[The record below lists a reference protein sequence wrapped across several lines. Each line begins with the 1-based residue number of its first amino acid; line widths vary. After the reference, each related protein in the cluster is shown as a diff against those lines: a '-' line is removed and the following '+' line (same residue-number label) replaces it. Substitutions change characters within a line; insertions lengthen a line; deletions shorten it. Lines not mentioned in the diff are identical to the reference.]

1 MIENKDAKHAKTSFK
16 INNTIFVNP
25 NTRAEKSFSNQIVIV
40 GLGICFYYFLK
51 KKQAKEIQV
60 IKGGK

>member
-40 GLGICFYYFLK
+40 GLGSLLQKTLK
-51 KKQAKEIQV
+51 TDV
-60 IKGGK
+60 IYILQP